1 MYRVILNWK
10 VIPFD
15 TYSEA
20 LDFQQQNGGTI
31 YQKIGSYGG
40 RN

>member
-1 MYRVILNWK
+1 MYRVVLNWK
-10 VIPFD
+10 VIPFE

-20 LDFQQQNGGTI
+20 LTFQIKYGGTI

-40 RN
+40 RD

>member
-1 MYRVILNWK
+1 MYRVLLKWK
-10 VIPFD
+10 SFPFE

-20 LDFQQQNGGTI
+20 LSFQQQNGGVI

>member
-20 LDFQQQNGGTI
+20 LLFQQKYGGKI
-31 YQKIGSYGG
+31 YQKIGSYSS
-40 RN
+40 NI